1 MMNEFAGVDREQI
14 QRVQKNQHFSKI
26 SIVSSKEDDYQTRS
40 QCDTICNTSMM
51 GTIFPNK
58 TEKVGIILFNSL
70 VKQTDKARGDM
81 HSNIE

>member
-58 TEKVGIILFNSL
+58 TEQVGIILFISL

>member
-1 MMNEFAGVDREQI
+1 MMNEFVGVDREQI

-26 SIVSSKEDDYQTRS
+26 SIVSSKEDDYQRRS

-51 GTIFPNK
+51 GTIFANK
-58 TEKVGIILFNSL
+58 TEKVGITQLISL